1 LTYFLKNLKYPNFIG
16 KILELT
22 ENNNLNVENF
32 DVLMLE
38 KRVPFSKIVLSV
50 KALIGMGSVV
60 ETRKLFYEV
69 FLKIMLRT
77 DFV

>member
-1 LTYFLKNLKYPNFIG
+1 
-16 KILELT
+16 
-22 ENNNLNVENF
+22 
-32 DVLMLE
+32 M
-38 KRVPFSKIVLSV
+38 PFSKIVLSV

-69 FLKIMLRT
+69 FLKIMLRK